1 MSDSEKK
8 QPMNTYVVYVFIC
21 TSLIIIYVF
30 RDYTIYFPINLGI
43 DLIILALTFGGWSP
57 MVGRIQYSFY
67 ISMFLLILFILWF
80 HKFISSKIKQLF
92 GFEISGGVISETRK
106 IDEPGVY
113 NVFSDLVTG
122 AGNLFIYI
130 ASFKFLSNE
139 KDDTD

>member
-30 RDYTIYFPINLGI
+30 REIFIYFPMNMFI
-43 DLIILALTFGGWSP
+43 DSVLLALTFGGWIT
-57 MVGRIQYSFY
+57 MFGRIQWSFY
-67 ISMFLLILFILWF
+67 LSMFGLVLFILWF
-80 HKFISSKIKQLF
+80 HKYISSKIKQLF
-92 GFEISGGVISETRK
+92 GFEISRGVISETRK